1 MSRAWIMRHTGVG
14 RSTVA
19 RCYALRHEEPPEHRH
34 PERVITIDRNDY
46 YDQEAVEA
54 FWTAHQQGVGTARL
68 GVSGRRSGP
77 EGGRARRGASG
88 VAQARPGR

>member
-1 MSRAWIMRHTGVG
+1 GTWITRHTGAD

-19 RCYALRHEEPPEHRH
+19 RCYALRHEQRPERRH
-34 PERVITIDRNDY
+34 PERRITIDRIDY

-54 FWTAHQQGVGTARL
+54 FWAAHQQGGGTARL

-77 EGGRARRGASG
+77 AGGGRGAG
-88 VAQARPGR
+88 RPVC